1 MNEDTMVKGIKSI
14 AGIAITIG
22 VAAIVGNAVKFTT
35 PEVGM
40 GTLKKFCVG
49 LGSVVLGG
57 LASDA
62 SVQYAEKKIDE
73 ATELVK
79 EVSKTIEVASETT
92 VETEVTVET

>member
-1 MNEDTMVKGIKSI
+1 MKEDGMVKGIKTI
-14 AGIAITIG
+14 AGVAITIG
-22 VAAIVGNAVKFTT
+22 VGAIVGNAVKFTT
-35 PEVGM
+35 PEIGM

-62 SVQYAEKKIDE
+62 SVEYAEKKIDE
-73 ATELVK
+73 AAAFVK
-79 EVSKTIEVASETT
+79 EVSNTIEVSSETT

>member
-35 PEVGM
+35 PEIGM

-73 ATELVK
+73 AAELVK

-92 VETEVTVET
+92 VETEATVEA